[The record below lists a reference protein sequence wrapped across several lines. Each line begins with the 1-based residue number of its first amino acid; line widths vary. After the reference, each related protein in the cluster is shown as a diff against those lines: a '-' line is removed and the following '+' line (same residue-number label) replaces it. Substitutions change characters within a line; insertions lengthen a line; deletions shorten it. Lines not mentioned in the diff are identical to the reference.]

1 MKIEINYQQK
11 DDMPVDKAKVTVEA
25 QSFSDDVQNLMKTID
40 NLDNHTD
47 VVPLAVDDRVVMIQ
61 LDEIIAIEVYKNE
74 LTVYTQVKAYKL
86 RGKLKEM
93 YQRLNN
99 GDFIQISKST
109 VINLNHLSSLE
120 ASFSGNMLAF
130 MDNDEKLTVSRKYL
144 TQLKESLGM

>member
-61 LDEIIAIEVYKNE
+61 LDKIIAIEVYKNE

-99 GDFIQISKST
+99 GDFIQISKSA

>member
-99 GDFIQISKST
+99 GDFIKISKSA

>member
-25 QSFSDDVQNLMKTID
+25 QSFSGDVQNLMKTID

-74 LTVYTQVKAYKL
+74 LTVYTQIKAYKL

-99 GDFIQISKST
+99 GDFIQISKSA

-144 TQLKESLGM
+144 IQLKESLGM

>member
-25 QSFSDDVQNLMKTID
+25 QSFSGDVQNLMKTID

-74 LTVYTQVKAYKL
+74 LTVYTQIKAYKL

>member
-93 YQRLNN
+93 YQRLNK
-99 GDFIQISKST
+99 GDFIQISKSA

-130 MDNDEKLTVSRKYL
+130 MDNGEKLTVSRKYL

>member
-25 QSFSDDVQNLMKTID
+25 QSFSGDVQNLMKTID

-74 LTVYTQVKAYKL
+74 LTVYTQIKAYKL

-99 GDFIQISKST
+99 GDFIQISKSA

>member
-47 VVPLAVDDRVVMIQ
+47 VVPLAVDDRVIMIQ

-99 GDFIQISKST
+99 GDFIQISKSA

>member
-99 GDFIQISKST
+99 GDFIQISKSA
-109 VINLNHLSSLE
+109 VMNLNHLSSLE

>member
-99 GDFIQISKST
+99 GDFIQISKSA

>member
-99 GDFIQISKST
+99 GDFIQISKSA
-109 VINLNHLSSLE
+109 VMNLNHLSSLE

-144 TQLKESLGM
+144 TQLKESLA

>member
-99 GDFIQISKST
+99 GDFIQISKSA

-130 MDNDEKLTVSRKYL
+130 MDNGEKLTVSRKYL

>member
-99 GDFIQISKST
+99 GDFIQISKSA

-120 ASFSGNMLAF
+120 ASFLGNMLAF

>member
-11 DDMPVDKAKVTVEA
+11 DDMPADKAKVIVEA
-25 QSFSDDVQNLMKTID
+25 RSFSDDVQSLLKTIEK
-40 NLDNHTD
+40 LDSHTD

-74 LTVYTQVKAYKL
+74 LTVYTQTKVHKL
-86 RGKLKEM
+86 KGKLKEI

-99 GDFIQISKST
+99 GDFIQISKSAL
-109 VINLNHLSSLE
+109 INLNHLSSLE

-144 TQLKESLGM
+144 PQLKESLGM